1 MATQA
6 QTPVN
11 CSCDPRF
18 RTVKEEF
25 RKNFAERGEVGAS
38 LAVYLDGELV
48 VDLWGGAVAQ
58 DSENAWERDTLV
70 QVFSATKGMS
80 ATCLHVLA
88 DRGLLD
94 FHAPVAHY
102 WPEFDIGRAHV

>member
-11 CSCDPRF
+11 GSCDPRF

-48 VDLWGGAVAQ
+48 VDLWGGAVAE
-58 DSENAWERDTLV
+58 DSENAWERDPLV
-70 QVFSATKGMS
+70 QVFSATKVMS
-80 ATCLHVLA
+80 ATGLHFLA
-88 DRGLLD
+88 EPGLPD
-94 FHAPVAHY
+94 FPAPVHTSL
-102 WPEFDIGRAHV
+102 